1 MCREGEFRKLGLR
14 CTAKSVQQST
24 SCVGGWV
31 HLRPKDGLAAE
42 QLPGL
47 QRVLASPGDGSGS
60 CPADSPIRAER
71 AGLTRRRS
79 R

>member
-14 CTAKSVQQST
+14 CTAKKRST
-24 SCVGGWV
+24 KHQLCGWGV
-31 HLRPKDGLAAE
+31 HLRPKEGLAAE

-47 QRVLASPGDGSGS
+47 QRVLASPGGSRS